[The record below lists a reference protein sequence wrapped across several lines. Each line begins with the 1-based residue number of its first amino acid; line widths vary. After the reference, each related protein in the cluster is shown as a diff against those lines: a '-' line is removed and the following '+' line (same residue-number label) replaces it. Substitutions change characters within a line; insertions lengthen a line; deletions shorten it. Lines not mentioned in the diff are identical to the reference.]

1 MLAVR
6 QDVRIPPWQGQDS
19 AVLGVGPSAMN
30 DAAFLQAQRDIA
42 SAAAGKLK
50 VNLLVSG
57 MSPAGKDPRMAE
69 NEKITEALADAQ
81 LEEVA
86 GGGTEEVGH
95 LVRWAVFVCP
105 DCETEVDV
113 ELEKPMGAH
122 RKWKQIPQPC
132 SKCGRVFSSV
142 SELKR
147 SKRERY
153 TYGEYHTVSGE
164 F

>member
-1 MLAVR
+1 MGRSNDLMARVFAAF
-6 QDVRIPPWQGQDS
+6 S
-19 AVLGVGPSAMN
+19 AGPSAAH
-30 DAAFLQAQRDIA
+30 DAGRLRVECDIA
-42 SAAAGKLK
+42 VTAVGKVK

-69 NEKITEALADAQ
+69 NEKSAEALADAQ

-86 GGGTEEVGH
+86 GGSTEEVEH

-105 DCETEVDV
+105 DCGTEVDV
-113 ELEKPMGAH
+113 EVEKPMAAH
-122 RKWKQIPQPC
+122 GKWKQIPQPC
-132 SKCGRVFSSV
+132 SKCGKVFSSV

-147 SKRERY
+147 NKRERY
-153 TYGEYHTVSGE
+153 TYGEYHTVSGD